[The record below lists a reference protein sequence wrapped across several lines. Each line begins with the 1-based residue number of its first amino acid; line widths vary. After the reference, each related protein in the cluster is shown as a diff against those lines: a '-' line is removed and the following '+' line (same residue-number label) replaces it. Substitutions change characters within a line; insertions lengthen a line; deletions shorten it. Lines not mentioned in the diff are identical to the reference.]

1 MARQAAPSKTA
12 SRGIPAAVP
21 SPRATA
27 PPTLD
32 PATLLAG
39 VTFFLLAA
47 VWSVLLLA
55 QPIGGQWYR
64 WMVLLIPGELLAGWF
79 DGPVGWRSL
88 VDRLAVAG
96 VAALTL
102 LPALIAGRYG
112 VRAFPAVAALR
123 PLECWSAAWA
133 VGLGIQATL
142 LLALGVTGF
151 LETRWFLLLWLCGMI
166 AIGLGLRKII
176 RFGLANHKHDGT
188 GEDIL
193 AADRVARDG
202 ENRACRWGGWPS
214 ILPTFL
220 AIAFSFLLLARAT
233 LPPSEYDV
241 REYHLQAPKQWW
253 LEGKIEFLPENI
265 YANMPMGAEIHTL
278 AAMEL
283 WSLFLPPSDA
293 WWWGMLSGKVILA
306 SFVLPMAVMVGGTV
320 RLLLPRITRRDDGK
334 AASES
339 SSPEDRSRR
348 YGHAVRWSQA
358 LALGFPALIEGG
370 GLGLVE
376 PAMACCTAL
385 GLLLLAAAAS
395 ESQRAAWPQRGD
407 EPKQATCSVRG
418 EALLVVVLATSCAAA
433 CKYTAA
439 ITVFPVLV
447 FAGFFWRPDLRPD
460 GRADTPRTN
469 LGFRPLFV
477 SLTLILAAGGGWYL
491 KNALLSGGNPVYP
504 LLGNWLGGKTLTA
517 EKIAQ
522 WNAAHANPGW
532 SLELLGDS
540 LKNIL
545 WGWRLQGWGL
555 IPVFAAGMV
564 AFFPRRIMIG
574 SLAAILVAG
583 GIWWLTT
590 HRVDRFLLPI
600 APLVMVVAGFG
611 IERLSHGRL
620 VRWSLPVVAGLMLMD
635 GCYSASPALGDSRL
649 GVDLAYLRRDD
660 LSSSSVSRLRP
671 HVIWVNKHLTAD
683 DFLLVVGDA
692 AVVDY
697 EIPLAYSTTFDTSPL
712 FDWIDRQ
719 RASEVDLEVQVHL
732 KKPSDECFFTH
743 ILVDWQEIE
752 RLRGTYGFDPRITP
766 ALFTGFVQQG
776 VLEKVIPGLD
786 PDGRVDLYRLRANR
800 EP

>member
-1 MARQAAPSKTA
+1 M
-12 SRGIPAAVP
+12 
-21 SPRATA
+21 
-27 PPTLD
+27 LD
-32 PATLLAG
+32 PASLLAG

-47 VWSVLLLA
+47 FWSVLLLA

-64 WMVLLIPGELLAGWF
+64 WMVLLIPGEVLADWF

-96 VAALTL
+96 VAMLTL
-102 LPALIAGRYG
+102 LPALIAGRH
-112 VRAFPAVAALR
+112 VIRAFPAVAALR

-142 LLALGVTGF
+142 ILVLGVAGS
-151 LETRWFLLLWLCGMI
+151 LDTRWFLLLWLCGMI
-166 AIGLGLRKII
+166 AIGWGLRKII
-176 RFGLANHKHDGT
+176 RTGLPTHDGDDAA
-188 GEDIL
+188 EDAT
-193 AADRVARDG
+193 AARMIARDG
-202 ENRACRWGGWPS
+202 ETPMSRWGRWPS

-220 AIAFSFLLLARAT
+220 AIIFTFLLLARAT

-283 WSLFLPPSDA
+283 WSLFLRPSDA
-293 WWWGMLSGKVILA
+293 WWWGMLSGKLILA

-320 RLLLPRITRRDDGK
+320 RLLLPRIMRRDDGK
-334 AASES
+334 TASES
-339 SSPEDRSRR
+339 LSPDDRSRR

-385 GLLLLAAAAS
+385 GLLLLAASASAS
-395 ESQRAAWPQRGD
+395 ERSARRQLGD
-407 EPKQATCSVRG
+407 EPKQATFFVRG

-447 FAGFFWRPDLRPD
+447 FAGLFWRPDLTLD
-460 GRADTPRTN
+460 GRPETSRTN
-469 LGFRPLFV
+469 LGFRPLIV
-477 SLTLILAAGGGWYL
+477 SIAVIFAAGGGWYL
-491 KNALLSGGNPVYP
+491 KNALLSEGNPVYP

-564 AFFPRRIMIG
+564 AFFPRRIMVG

-620 VRWSLPVVAGLMLMD
+620 VRWSLPVVAGLMLLD
-635 GCYSASPALGDSRL
+635 ACYSASPALGDSRL
-649 GVDLAYLRRDD
+649 GVDLTYLRRDD

-712 FDWIDRQ
+712 IEWIDCQ
-719 RASEVDLEVQVHL
+719 KAGEEELKVHVHV
-732 KKPSDECFFTH
+732 KKPADECRFTH

-766 ALFTGFVQQG
+766 AIFTEFVQKG

-786 PDGRVDLYRLRANR
+786 PDGRVDLYRLKANR